1 MLGGY
6 HTNFDTQGPREYTV
20 VYAGR
25 GTAADL
31 EPLDVTGK
39 LVLVDINQSED
50 WWINYPAYQAHLKG
64 AAAVLAMQDGGYA
77 EISPDA
83 LNAQD
88 VCGPADAP
96 AFSISQTDAGALKE
110 AIAASE
116 NGEITVTFDAKSEV
130 GLDGTSYNIV
140 GMIPGKD
147 PDAMVM
153 VSAHYDSYFT
163 GFQDDSAAIALMMGI
178 AKGLVDS
185 GYQPE
190 KTLVFCAMAAEEWG
204 MTNTRYDWST
214 GAYKQVFEAHPEWAG
229 KVIANIN
236 FEMPALSIGDTDSI
250 RTSYELKRFM
260 EGFLPTI
267 PTVEGVFPGGVE
279 IIVPTQT
286 WSDDFSISIA
296 GIPAS
301 VNALRGDFSSSIYH
315 SQFDNEDTYS
325 REAFLSTITCMG

>member
-1 MLGGY
+1 M
-6 HTNFDTQGPREYTV
+6 
-20 VYAGR
+20 YAGR

-96 AFSISQTDAGALKE
+96 AFSISQTNAGALKE

-153 VSAHYDSYFT
+153 VSAHYDAYFD

-204 MTNTRYDWST
+204 
-214 GAYKQVFEAHPEWAG
+214 
-229 KVIANIN
+229 
-236 FEMPALSIGDTDSI
+236 
-250 RTSYELKRFM
+250 
-260 EGFLPTI
+260 
-267 PTVEGVFPGGVE
+267 
-279 IIVPTQT
+279 
-286 WSDDFSISIA
+286 
-296 GIPAS
+296 
-301 VNALRGDFSSSIYH
+301 
-315 SQFDNEDTYS
+315 
-325 REAFLSTITCMG
+325 